1 MYSTCI
7 FCQQSLG
14 RNEAIEHFP
23 VGRRLA
29 FDEAKGR
36 LWVVC
41 RKCERWNLTP
51 LEERWEAIEECQRAF
66 GSTRMRVSTDHIG
79 LARLKEGLELVRIG
93 EPKRPEMA
101 AWRYGDQFGR
111 RRVKRFAMIGGVA
124 VIAGGVLLAG
134 PVFGLVGA
142 PMFNPVFNLFNAGR
156 GIYRSRT
163 RLPIALDDGTIVPV
177 SLAKLGKVTLK
188 ADKEDIVLELKASTP
203 WWHYDDGRQGE
214 YELHGDVAIRAAAVL
229 LPHMNLAGGS
239 RKEVSAAVD
248 VLERAGGDPS
258 RLFRNTMSAIDMSAS
273 GWRDMQISFSSTNRN
288 TLSSL
293 PTTSRLALEM
303 ASHEDSERRALEG
316 ELHELERA
324 WKDAEE
330 IAGIADDMFLP
341 DSVTTALARMK
352 RHRDE
357 G

>member
-7 FCQQSLG
+7 FCQQALG

-51 LEERWEAIEECQRAF
+51 LEERWEAIEECERAF
-66 GSTRMRVSTDHIG
+66 AGTRMRVSTDHIG

-111 RRVKRFAMIGGVA
+111 RRRKRFAMVGGAAVIVGGV
-124 VIAGGVLLAG
+124 ILAG
-134 PVFGLVGA
+134 PVFGLIGGSA
-142 PMFNPVFNLFNAGR
+142 FNPVFNLFNAGR
-156 GIYRSRT
+156 GIYRTRT
-163 RLPIALDDGTIVPV
+163 RLPIALDDGTLVHVP
-177 SLAKLGKVTLK
+177 LANLTKVTMT
-188 ADKEDIVLELKASTP
+188 ATGNDVVLGFTAARSAAVP
-203 WWHYDDGRQGE
+203 WWHYDRE
-214 YELHGDVAIRAAAVL
+214 KWEHELRGDAAIRAAGVL
-229 LPHMNLAGGS
+229 LPQMNLAGGS
-239 RKEVSAAVD
+239 KSDVSRAVD
-248 VLERAGGDPS
+248 LLERVEGDPARVFS
-258 RLFRNTMSAIDMSAS
+258 HAANTGAREFERRLSHGKTHHL
-273 GWRDMQISFSSTNRN
+273 GK
-288 TLSSL
+288 L
-293 PTTSRLALEM
+293 PTSIRLALEM
-303 ASHEDSERRALEG
+303 AAHEDAEHRALEG
-316 ELHELERA
+316 ELHELETA

-341 DSVTTALARMK
+341 DSVTTELARLK
-352 RHRDE
+352 RERDE
-357 G
+357 Q

>member
-7 FCQQSLG
+7 FCQQALG

-29 FDEAKGR
+29 FDAAKGR

-51 LEERWEAIEECQRAF
+51 LEERWEAIEECERAF
-66 GSTRMRVSTDHIG
+66 ASTRMRVSTDHIG

-111 RRVKRFAMIGGVA
+111 RRMKRFAMVGGAAVIVGGV
-124 VIAGGVLLAG
+124 ILAG
-134 PVFGLVGA
+134 PVFGLIGGGA
-142 PMFNPVFNLFNAGR
+142 FNPIFNLFNAGR

-163 RLPIALDDGTIVPV
+163 RLPIGLVDGTIVQVPLSKLPKV
-177 SLAKLGKVTLK
+177 SLK
-188 ADKEDIVLELKASTP
+188 ADGQDIVLGLTASKPRGVTP
-203 WWHYDDGRQGE
+203 WWQYDRQE
-214 YELHGDVAIRAAAVL
+214 WALELHGDVAIRAAGVL
-229 LPHMNLAGGS
+229 LPQMNLAGGS
-239 RKEVSAAVD
+239 KKEVSAAVD
-248 VLERAGGDPS
+248 VLERAGGDSS
-258 RLFRNTMSAIDMSAS
+258 RLFHHAMSTI
-273 GWRDMQISFSSTNRN
+273 GKRDVERIFSRTNPN
-288 TLSSL
+288 ALSRL
-293 PTTSRLALEM
+293 PTIGRLALEM
-303 ASHEDSERRALEG
+303 AAHEDSERRALEG
-316 ELHELERA
+316 ELHELETA

-341 DSVTTALARMK
+341 ESVTTELARLK
-352 RHRDE
+352 RERDE

>member
-7 FCQQSLG
+7 FCQQGLG

-66 GSTRMRVSTDHIG
+66 AATRMRVSTDHIG

-111 RRVKRFAMIGGVA
+111 RRMKRFAMVGGAAVIVGGV
-124 VIAGGVLLAG
+124 ILAG
-134 PVFGLVGA
+134 PVFGLIGGGA
-142 PMFNPVFNLFNAGR
+142 FNPVFNLFNAGR

-163 RLPIALDDGTIVPV
+163 RLPIGLHDGTVVQVP
-177 SLAKLGKVTLK
+177 LAKLTKVTLK
-188 ADKEDIVLELKASTP
+188 AHGRDIVLGLTASKPRGVTP
-203 WWHYDDGRQGE
+203 WWQYHRQEWEHELRGE
-214 YELHGDVAIRAAAVL
+214 VAIRAAGVL
-229 LPHMNLAGGS
+229 LPQMNLSGGS
-239 RKEVSAAVD
+239 
-248 VLERAGGDPS
+248 
-258 RLFRNTMSAIDMSAS
+258 
-273 GWRDMQISFSSTNRN
+273 
-288 TLSSL
+288 
-293 PTTSRLALEM
+293 
-303 ASHEDSERRALEG
+303 
-316 ELHELERA
+316 
-324 WKDAEE
+324 
-330 IAGIADDMFLP
+330 
-341 DSVTTALARMK
+341 
-352 RHRDE
+352 
-357 G
+357 

>member
-111 RRVKRFAMIGGVA
+111 RRVKRFAMVGGVA
-124 VIAGGVLLAG
+124 VIAGGVLLLG
-134 PVFGLVGA
+134 PISALVGA
-142 PMFNPVFNLFNAGR
+142 PMFLPLSNLLSGVPS
-156 GIYRSRT
+156 IYRSRT
-163 RLPIALDDGTIVPV
+163 RLPIGLEDGTMVRVP
-177 SLAKLGKVTLK
+177 LDKLDKVTLT
-188 ADKEDIVLELKASTP
+188 AGTQGIVLGLKAYTP
-203 WWHYDDGRQGE
+203 WWHYDAGGAGE
-214 YELHGDVAIRAAAVL
+214 YELHGDVAIRAAGVL
-229 LPHMNLAGGS
+229 LPRMNAAGGS
-239 RKEVSAAVD
+239 KKEVSAAVD
-248 VLERAGGDPS
+248 VLEEAGGDRS
-258 RLFRNTMSAIDMSAS
+258 RLFHNVMSVIATRKAHWIFSTTTPNALS
-273 GWRDMQISFSSTNRN
+273 GLR
-288 TLSSL
+288 
-293 PTTSRLALEM
+293 TTSRLALEM
-303 ASHEDSERRALEG
+303 AAHEDSERRALEG
-316 ELHELERA
+316 ELHELEAA

-341 DSVTTALARMK
+341 ESVSNALARLK
-352 RHRDE
+352 GQRKD

>member
-14 RNEAIEHFP
+14 RNDAIEHFS

-111 RRVKRFAMIGGVA
+111 RRVKRFAMMGGAAVIVGGV
-124 VIAGGVLLAG
+124 ILAG
-134 PVFGLVGA
+134 PVFGLIGGGA
-142 PMFNPVFNLFNAGR
+142 FNPVFNLFNAGR

-163 RLPIALDDGTIVPV
+163 RLPIGLDDGRIVQVP
-177 SLAKLGKVTLK
+177 LTKLPKVTLK
-188 ADKEDIVLELKASTP
+188 AGSNGIVLGLTASKPRGVVP
-203 WWHYDDGRQGE
+203 WWQYDRQE
-214 YELHGDVAIRAAAVL
+214 WEFELHDDVAIRAAGVL
-229 LPHMNLAGGS
+229 LPQMNLAGGS
-239 RKEVSAAVD
+239 KADVSRAVD
-248 VLERAGGDPS
+248 LLEHVEGDPARVFS
-258 RLFRNTMSAIDMSAS
+258 HAANTGTRAMERRLMHAKT
-273 GWRDMQISFSSTNRN
+273 QPLEKLST
-288 TLSSL
+288 
-293 PTTSRLALEM
+293 PIRLALEM
-303 ASHEDSERRALEG
+303 AAHEDSERRALEG
-316 ELHELERA
+316 ELHELETA

-341 DSVTTALARMK
+341 ESVSNALARMK
-352 RHRDE
+352 GQRTD

>member
-66 GSTRMRVSTDHIG
+66 GSTRMRVCTDHIG

-111 RRVKRFAMIGGVA
+111 RRMKRFAMVGGAAVIVGGV
-124 VIAGGVLLAG
+124 ILAG
-134 PVFGLVGA
+134 PVFGLIGGGA
-142 PMFNPVFNLFNAGR
+142 FNPVVNLFSAGR

-163 RLPIALDDGTIVPV
+163 RLPIGLDDGSIVQVP
-177 SLAKLGKVTLK
+177 LTKLPKVTLK
-188 ADKEDIVLELKASTP
+188 ADTNGIVLGLAASKPRGVVP
-203 WWHYDDGRQGE
+203 WWHYDRQE
-214 YELHGDVAIRAAAVL
+214 WEFELHDDVAIRAAGVL
-229 LPHMNLAGGS
+229 LPQMNLSGGS

-248 VLERAGGDPS
+248 VLEQAGGDPS
-258 RLFRNTMSAIDMSAS
+258 RLFHHAMATI
-273 GWRDMQISFSSTNRN
+273 GKRDIERIFSRTNPNVLTR
-288 TLSSL
+288 L
-293 PTTSRLALEM
+293 PTIGRLALEM
-303 ASHEDSERRALEG
+303 AAHEDSEHRALEG
-316 ELHELERA
+316 ELHELEAA

-352 RHRDE
+352 RRRDAE
-357 G
+357 